1 MQLSI
6 SKFIN
11 ILHVGKARNNY
22 ELETKMEKLS
32 LVQTFLEES
41 KDILNIFQ
49 TERKAT
55 VLSHNILMLVVISVI
70 IDNHLGRTSHG

>member
-1 MQLSI
+1 
-6 SKFIN
+6 
-11 ILHVGKARNNY
+11 
-22 ELETKMEKLS
+22 MEKLS